1 MKYFFLTTVV
11 VHCGITTF
19 TSGSEHFLHHCIP
32 LVIHHRMADN
42 SKQLSGGSNMAGMKK
57 KKKEKKRKEATF
69 VKVERTL
76 NLQGEKVSAK

>member
-42 SKQLSGGSNMAGMKK
+42 SKQLSGGSNMAGMEK
-57 KKKEKKRKEATF
+57 KKKEKKRSHICKSRKNTELA
-69 VKVERTL
+69 R
-76 NLQGEKVSAK
+76 